1 MAKRCPTKSTQ
12 KATVECTQEPAII
25 ELQASVK
32 NIKTVLGYNG
42 DKNVPAEM
50 TVRGRL
56 EKAVTMLEQQR
67 DQLLADKAVNQ
78 YKDKLP
84 GRIGTYLKAIA
95 AGIGILAAVTGGIQI
110 GKLSVSQ
117 NQMEQAAAFANA
129 LAMQLSHSGQTNV
142 YPFVK

>member
-1 MAKRCPTKSTQ
+1 MKRTIECP
-12 KATVECTQEPAII
+12 QEPAII
-25 ELQASVK
+25 ELQGAVM

-56 EKAVTMLEQQR
+56 EKAIVMLDEQR
-67 DQLLADKAVNQ
+67 ERLLADRAVNQ
-78 YKDKLP
+78 YKEKLP
-84 GRIGTYLKAIA
+84 GKIGTYLKAIA
-95 AGIGILAAVTGGIQI
+95 AGIAVLGAVTGGIQI

-129 LAMQLSHSGQTNV
+129 LAMQLSHESSTNI
-142 YPFVK
+142 YPVAK